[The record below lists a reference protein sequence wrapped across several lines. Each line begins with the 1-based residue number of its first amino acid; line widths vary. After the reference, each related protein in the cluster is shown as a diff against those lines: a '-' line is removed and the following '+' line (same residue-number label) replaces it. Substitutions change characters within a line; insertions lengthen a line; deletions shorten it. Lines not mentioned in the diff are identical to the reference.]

1 MLCSRCQK
9 RPAVVFVSTGSD
21 SSDTKGYCLSCAK
34 ELNIKQVTD
43 IMNQMGISEEDFD
56 AMQEQMDEL
65 MSADTD
71 MANLS
76 DDSTDPD
83 DESDDGY
90 TTGGAPT
97 FPPFFKNL
105 FSMSKPED
113 ELSKKGD
120 KSSVDGK
127 KSDRDKK
134 KEDKKKQKRES
145 ILSFIVMT

>member
-21 SSDTKGYCLSCAK
+21 GSDTKGYCLSCAK

-71 MANLS
+71 MQIFQTIAQTQMMKAMMVIQQVVHQHSHRSLR
-76 DDSTDPD
+76 
-83 DESDDGY
+83 
-90 TTGGAPT
+90 T
-97 FPPFFKNL
+97 FFL
-105 FSMSKPED
+105 
-113 ELSKKGD
+113 
-120 KSSVDGK
+120 
-127 KSDRDKK
+127 
-134 KEDKKKQKRES
+134 
-145 ILSFIVMT
+145 